1 MIFSPFVLYREQFK
15 YISFVLFCQHINLKK
30 IQKSFFAIPIV
41 LFWERCYNRSISKKG
56 EKVRTNK
63 EIVNILKEEKDKQ
76 GLSISELAR
85 RVNMAK
91 SAVSRYFNYTRE
103 FPLNRADDFARV
115 LNITPEYLLGVNEN
129 KKDNS
134 TTKQILDSVF
144 SKLDE
149 PRQDKVVAY
158 AKSELDDQNKVV
170 NIKDYTYDYYDN
182 AVSAGTGQYIGTTQ
196 RDQVT
201 LPVEFDADYVV
212 PVYGDSM
219 EPEYH
224 DGDYIFIES
233 TVNLN
238 DGEIGVF
245 ELYGDTYVKQLILE
259 DDHAYLHSL
268 NKKYK
273 DMKVDADAGS
283 DFRVLGRVVGRYSE

>member
-1 MIFSPFVLYREQFK
+1 MATQIAFPEMVKHFRLQK
-15 YISFVLFCQHINLKK
+15 NLTMEELAKK
-30 IQKSFFAIPIV
+30 LGKAKS
-41 LFWERCYNRSISKKG
+41 SISKWESG
-56 EKVRTNK
+56 ERSPKIYEIEEIAEFFGVEPNVMMFGFGKVKRT
-63 EIVNILKEEKDKQ
+63 
-76 GLSISELAR
+76 
-85 RVNMAK
+85 
-91 SAVSRYFNYTRE
+91 
-103 FPLNRADDFARV
+103 
-115 LNITPEYLLGVNEN
+115 
-129 KKDNS
+129 S

-144 SKLDE
+144 SKLEE

-170 NIKDYTYDYYDN
+170 EIAGYQTEKEYPYYDD
-182 AVSAGTGQYIGTTQ
+182 AVSAGTGQYIGTSQ
-196 RDQVT
+196 RETIT

-212 PVYGDSM
+212 PVCGDSM

-273 DMKVDADAGS
+273 DMKVDADS
-283 DFRVLGRVVGRYSE
+283 DFRVLGRVVGRYNEN

>member
-1 MIFSPFVLYREQFK
+1 MENLLKTKRLEKRLTLEQ
-15 YISFVLFCQHINLKK
+15 V
-30 IQKSFFAIPIV
+30 
-41 LFWERCYNRSISKKG
+41 G
-56 EKVRTNK
+56 
-63 EIVNILKEEKDKQ
+63 EIVGVGKSTVRKWENGMIENMGRDKIVALSKALDISPLDILGIDKPQ
-76 GLSISELAR
+76 E
-85 RVNMAK
+85 
-91 SAVSRYFNYTRE
+91 
-103 FPLNRADDFARV
+103 
-115 LNITPEYLLGVNEN
+115 
-129 KKDNS
+129 S

-144 SKLDE
+144 SKLEE

-158 AKSELDDQNKVV
+158 AKSELDEQNKVV

-182 AVSAGTGQYIGTTQ
+182 AVSAGTGQYIGTSQ
-196 RDQVT
+196 RETIT

-245 ELYGDTYVKQLILE
+245 ELYGDTYVKQVILE

-273 DMKVDADAGS
+273 DMKVDADS
-283 DFRVLGRVVGRYSE
+283 DFRVLGRVVGRYSD

>member
-1 MIFSPFVLYREQFK
+1 MENLLKTKRLEKRLTLEQ
-15 YISFVLFCQHINLKK
+15 V
-30 IQKSFFAIPIV
+30 
-41 LFWERCYNRSISKKG
+41 G
-56 EKVRTNK
+56 
-63 EIVNILKEEKDKQ
+63 EIVGVGKSTVRKWENGMIENMGRDKIVALSKALDISPLDILGIDKQ
-76 GLSISELAR
+76 QE
-85 RVNMAK
+85 
-91 SAVSRYFNYTRE
+91 
-103 FPLNRADDFARV
+103 
-115 LNITPEYLLGVNEN
+115 
-129 KKDNS
+129 S

-144 SKLDE
+144 SKLEE

-170 NIKDYTYDYYDN
+170 EIADYQIEKEYPYYDD
-182 AVSAGTGQYIGTTQ
+182 AVSAGTGQYIGISQ
-196 RDQVT
+196 RETIT

-233 TVNLN
+233 TVNVS

-245 ELYGDTYVKQLILE
+245 EYYGDTYVKQLILE

-273 DMKVDADAGS
+273 DMKVDADS
-283 DFRVLGRVVGRYSE
+283 DFRVLGKVVGRYAE

>member
-1 MIFSPFVLYREQFK
+1 MR
-15 YISFVLFCQHINLKK
+15 N
-30 IQKSFFAIPIV
+30 
-41 LFWERCYNRSISKKG
+41 
-56 EKVRTNK
+56 NK
-63 EIVNILKEEKDKQ
+63 EIIDILTQEKDKQ

-103 FPLNRADDFARV
+103 FPLNRADDFAKV
-115 LNITPEYLLGVNEN
+115 LHITPEYLLGVNEN

-134 TTKQILDSVF
+134 TTKQILDVVF

-149 PRQDKVVAY
+149 PRQDKVVTY
-158 AKSELDDQNKVV
+158 AKSELEEQNKVME
-170 NIKDYTYDYYDN
+170 IAGYQIEKEYPYYDD
-182 AVSAGTGQYIGTTQ
+182 AVSAGTGQYIGISQ
-196 RDQVT
+196 RETIT

-245 ELYGDTYVKQLILE
+245 ELYGETYVKQLILE
-259 DDHAYLHSL
+259 DDHAYLHSF

>member
-1 MIFSPFVLYREQFK
+1 MENLLKTKRLEKRLTLEQ
-15 YISFVLFCQHINLKK
+15 V
-30 IQKSFFAIPIV
+30 
-41 LFWERCYNRSISKKG
+41 G
-56 EKVRTNK
+56 
-63 EIVNILKEEKDKQ
+63 EIVGVGKSTVRKWENGMIENMGRDKIVALSKALDISPLDILGIDKPQ
-76 GLSISELAR
+76 E
-85 RVNMAK
+85 
-91 SAVSRYFNYTRE
+91 
-103 FPLNRADDFARV
+103 
-115 LNITPEYLLGVNEN
+115 
-129 KKDNS
+129 S

-144 SKLDE
+144 SKLEE

-158 AKSELDDQNKVV
+158 AKSELDEQNKVV

-182 AVSAGTGQYIGTTQ
+182 AVSAGTGQYIGTSQ
-196 RDQVT
+196 RETIT
-201 LPVEFDADYVV
+201 LPGEFDADYVV

-273 DMKVDADAGS
+273 DMKVDADS

>member
-1 MIFSPFVLYREQFK
+1 M
-15 YISFVLFCQHINLKK
+15 
-30 IQKSFFAIPIV
+30 
-41 LFWERCYNRSISKKG
+41 
-56 EKVRTNK
+56 RTNE

-115 LNITPEYLLGVNEN
+115 LNVTPEYLLGVNEN

-134 TTKQILDSVF
+134 TTKQILDVVF
-144 SKLDE
+144 SKLEE

-170 NIKDYTYDYYDN
+170 NMKDYTYDYYDN
-182 AVSAGTGQYIGTTQ
+182 AVSAGTGQYIGTSQ
-196 RDQVT
+196 RETIT

-238 DGEIGVF
+238 DREIGVF
-245 ELYGDTYVKQLILE
+245 EYYGDTYVKQLILE
-259 DDHAYLHSL
+259 DDHACLHSL

-273 DMKVDADAGS
+273 DMLVDADS
-283 DFRVLGRVVGRYSE
+283 DFRVLGRVVGRYS

>member
-1 MIFSPFVLYREQFK
+1 MENLLKTKRLEKRLTLEQ
-15 YISFVLFCQHINLKK
+15 V
-30 IQKSFFAIPIV
+30 
-41 LFWERCYNRSISKKG
+41 G
-56 EKVRTNK
+56 
-63 EIVNILKEEKDKQ
+63 EIVGVGKSTVRKWENGMIENMGRDKIVALSKALDISPLDILGIDKPQ
-76 GLSISELAR
+76 E
-85 RVNMAK
+85 
-91 SAVSRYFNYTRE
+91 
-103 FPLNRADDFARV
+103 
-115 LNITPEYLLGVNEN
+115 
-129 KKDNS
+129 S

-144 SKLDE
+144 SKLEE
-149 PRQDKVVAY
+149 PRQDKLVAY
-158 AKSELDDQNKVV
+158 AKSELDDQNKVI
-170 NIKDYTYDYYDN
+170 NMKDYTYDYYDN
-182 AVSAGTGQYIGTTQ
+182 AVSAGTGQYIGISQ
-196 RDQVT
+196 RETIT

-273 DMKVDADAGS
+273 DMKVDADS

>member
-1 MIFSPFVLYREQFK
+1 M
-15 YISFVLFCQHINLKK
+15 
-30 IQKSFFAIPIV
+30 
-41 LFWERCYNRSISKKG
+41 
-56 EKVRTNK
+56 RTNK

-85 RVNMAK
+85 RVDMAK

-115 LNITPEYLLGVNEN
+115 LNVTPEYLLGVNEN

-144 SKLDE
+144 SKLEE

-158 AKSELDDQNKVV
+158 AKFELDDQNKVV
-170 NIKDYTYDYYDN
+170 NIKDYTYDYYDD
-182 AVSAGTGQYIGTTQ
+182 AVSAGTGQYIGTSQ
-196 RDQVT
+196 RETIT

-238 DGEIGVF
+238 DGEVGVF

-273 DMKVDADAGS
+273 DIKVDADAGS

>member
-1 MIFSPFVLYREQFK
+1 MENLLKTKRLEKRLTLEQ
-15 YISFVLFCQHINLKK
+15 V
-30 IQKSFFAIPIV
+30 
-41 LFWERCYNRSISKKG
+41 G
-56 EKVRTNK
+56 
-63 EIVNILKEEKDKQ
+63 EIVGVGKSTVRKWENGMIENMGRDKIVALSKALDISPLDILGIDKPQ
-76 GLSISELAR
+76 E
-85 RVNMAK
+85 
-91 SAVSRYFNYTRE
+91 
-103 FPLNRADDFARV
+103 
-115 LNITPEYLLGVNEN
+115 
-129 KKDNS
+129 S

-144 SKLDE
+144 SKLEE

-158 AKSELDDQNKVV
+158 AKSELDEQNKVV

-224 DGDYIFIES
+224 DGDDIFIES

>member
-1 MIFSPFVLYREQFK
+1 MATQIAFPEMVKHFRLQK
-15 YISFVLFCQHINLKK
+15 NLTMEELAKK
-30 IQKSFFAIPIV
+30 LGKAKS
-41 LFWERCYNRSISKKG
+41 SISKWESG
-56 EKVRTNK
+56 ERSPKIYEIEEIAEFFGVEPNVMMFGFGKV
-63 EIVNILKEEKDKQ
+63 
-76 GLSISELAR
+76 
-85 RVNMAK
+85 K
-91 SAVSRYFNYTRE
+91 ST
-103 FPLNRADDFARV
+103 
-115 LNITPEYLLGVNEN
+115 
-129 KKDNS
+129 S

-144 SKLDE
+144 SKLEE

-182 AVSAGTGQYIGTTQ
+182 AVSAGTGQYIGTSQ
-196 RDQVT
+196 RETIT

-212 PVYGDSM
+212 PVDGDSM

-273 DMKVDADAGS
+273 DMKVDADS
-283 DFRVLGRVVGRYSE
+283 DFRVLGRVVGRYAE

>member
-1 MIFSPFVLYREQFK
+1 MENLLKTKRLEKRLTLEQ
-15 YISFVLFCQHINLKK
+15 V
-30 IQKSFFAIPIV
+30 
-41 LFWERCYNRSISKKG
+41 G
-56 EKVRTNK
+56 
-63 EIVNILKEEKDKQ
+63 EIVGVGKSTVRKWENGMIENMGRDKIVALSKALDISPLDILGIDKPQ
-76 GLSISELAR
+76 E
-85 RVNMAK
+85 
-91 SAVSRYFNYTRE
+91 
-103 FPLNRADDFARV
+103 
-115 LNITPEYLLGVNEN
+115 
-129 KKDNS
+129 S

-144 SKLDE
+144 SKLEE

-158 AKSELDDQNKVV
+158 AKSELDEQNKVV

-196 RDQVT
+196 RDQVA

-273 DMKVDADAGS
+273 DMTVDADAGS

>member
-1 MIFSPFVLYREQFK
+1 M
-15 YISFVLFCQHINLKK
+15 
-30 IQKSFFAIPIV
+30 
-41 LFWERCYNRSISKKG
+41 
-56 EKVRTNK
+56 RTNK

-144 SKLDE
+144 SKLEE

-170 NIKDYTYDYYDN
+170 NIKDYTYDYYDD
-182 AVSAGTGQYIGTTQ
+182 AVSAGTGQYIGTSQ
-196 RDQVT
+196 RETIT

-219 EPEYH
+219 EPEYY

>member
-1 MIFSPFVLYREQFK
+1 MENLLKTKRLEKRLTLEQ
-15 YISFVLFCQHINLKK
+15 V
-30 IQKSFFAIPIV
+30 
-41 LFWERCYNRSISKKG
+41 G
-56 EKVRTNK
+56 
-63 EIVNILKEEKDKQ
+63 EIVGVGKSTVRKWENGMIENMGRDKIVALSKALDISPLDILGIDKPQ
-76 GLSISELAR
+76 E
-85 RVNMAK
+85 
-91 SAVSRYFNYTRE
+91 
-103 FPLNRADDFARV
+103 
-115 LNITPEYLLGVNEN
+115 
-129 KKDNS
+129 S

-144 SKLDE
+144 SKLEE

-158 AKSELDDQNKVV
+158 AKSELDEQNKVV

-182 AVSAGTGQYIGTTQ
+182 AVSAGTGQYIGTSQ
-196 RDQVT
+196 RETIT

-273 DMKVDADAGS
+273 DMKVDADS

>member
-1 MIFSPFVLYREQFK
+1 MATQIAFPEMVKHFRLQK
-15 YISFVLFCQHINLKK
+15 NLTMEELAKK
-30 IQKSFFAIPIV
+30 LGKAKS
-41 LFWERCYNRSISKKG
+41 SISKWESG
-56 EKVRTNK
+56 ERSPKIYEIEEIAEFFNVEPNVMMFGFGKV
-63 EIVNILKEEKDKQ
+63 
-76 GLSISELAR
+76 
-85 RVNMAK
+85 K
-91 SAVSRYFNYTRE
+91 ST
-103 FPLNRADDFARV
+103 
-115 LNITPEYLLGVNEN
+115 
-129 KKDNS
+129 S

-144 SKLDE
+144 SKLEE

-182 AVSAGTGQYIGTTQ
+182 AVSAGTGQYIGTSQ
-196 RDQVT
+196 RETIT

-245 ELYGDTYVKQLILE
+245 ELYGDTYVKQLMLE

-273 DMKVDADAGS
+273 DMKVDADS

>member
-1 MIFSPFVLYREQFK
+1 MENVLKTKRLEKRLTLEQVGKIVGVGKSTVRKWENGMIENMGRDKIVALSKALDVSPLD
-15 YISFVLFCQHINLKK
+15 
-30 IQKSFFAIPIV
+30 
-41 LFWERCYNRSISKKG
+41 
-56 EKVRTNK
+56 
-63 EIVNILKEEKDKQ
+63 ILGIDKPQ
-76 GLSISELAR
+76 E
-85 RVNMAK
+85 
-91 SAVSRYFNYTRE
+91 
-103 FPLNRADDFARV
+103 
-115 LNITPEYLLGVNEN
+115 
-129 KKDNS
+129 S
-134 TTKQILDSVF
+134 TTKKLLDNIF
-144 SKLDE
+144 EKLE
-149 PRQDKVVAY
+149 LPRQKKVVTF
-158 AKSELDDQNKVV
+158 AKKELVDQESYDTKVTK
-170 NIKDYTYDYYDN
+170 IADYQTEKEYPYYDD
-182 AVSAGTGQYIGTTQ
+182 AVSAGTGQYIGTSQ
-196 RDQVT
+196 RETIT

-273 DMKVDADAGS
+273 DMLVDADS
-283 DFRVLGRVVGRYSE
+283 DFRILGRVVGRYSE